1 MSGQTRDAARPAGG
15 GPPGAATD
23 PATVGGVAAPA
34 ARPDQ
39 RSPAQQL
46 EGRWR
51 WGWLFAGIWLLYLTQ
66 TLRLVLDNPNP
77 FLRVVGVVALAVFGA
92 IYLWTFWY
100 IRAVRRELRQVER
113 RRQAVTIGVEI
124 LLIVV
129 TLLIAGEQALVMATF
144 LVVILLFLLPTR
156 PALIGTALV
165 LLAVLGVQR
174 IAHGGWTNEDGQLIV
189 GIFTAALAVFGIT
202 RLIQRNAQL
211 DQARKELAAMAVAE
225 ERERL
230 ARDLHDILGHSLT
243 VLAVKAELAGRL
255 IRLDPDRAE
264 QEIAEVEHLARD
276 SLADVRAAVS
286 GFRETSLAGELV
298 TARTALDVA
307 GIEAELP
314 GTVDH
319 VPGERRE
326 LFGWAVREGVTNVI
340 RHSGARHCRV
350 VVHADGIEVS
360 DDGRGPATGGFPDGD
375 HGGPG
380 ADGVAGHGLA
390 GLRERAAAAGA
401 AVTVGRSADGGFRL
415 RVGW

>member
-1 MSGQTRDAARPAGG
+1 MTTPTLAARR
-15 GPPGAATD
+15 
-23 PATVGGVAAPA
+23 APA
-34 ARPDQ
+34 E
-39 RSPAQQL
+39 QL

-51 WGWLFAGIWLLYLTQ
+51 WGWLFAGLWLLYLIQ
-66 TLRLVLDNPNP
+66 TLQLVLDNPHIV
-77 FLRVVGVVALAVFGA
+77 LRVIGTLALVAFGA

-100 IRAVRRELRQVER
+100 VRLVRRELRQVSP
-113 RRQAVTIGVEI
+113 RRQAITIGAMI

-129 TLLIAGEQALVMATF
+129 TVLIAGELALVMCTF
-144 LVVILLFLLPTR
+144 LVVTVLFLLPTR
-156 PALIGTALV
+156 PALIVSGLI
-165 LLAVLGVQR
+165 LLAVMAVQR
-174 IAHGGWTNEDGQLIV
+174 VSHGRWTSDDGGVIV
-189 GIFTAALAVFGIT
+189 GILTAALAVYGIT

-211 DQARKELAAMAVAE
+211 DQARRELAALAVAE

-255 IRLDPDRAE
+255 VRLDVDRAE
-264 QEIAEVEHLARD
+264 HEIGEVERLARD
-276 SLADVRAAVS
+276 ALADVRAAVS

-298 TARTALDVA
+298 TARAALDVA

-314 GTVDH
+314 GAVDD

-340 RHSGARHCRV
+340 RHSGARRCRV
-350 VVHADGIEVS
+350 VVNADGVEVS
-360 DDGRGPATGGFPDGD
+360 DDGRGPVAEVGAERGGDPAQAT
-375 HGGPG
+375 
-380 ADGVAGHGLA
+380 GHGLA
-390 GLRERAAAAGA
+390 GLRERAAAVGA

>member
-1 MSGQTRDAARPAGG
+1 MT
-15 GPPGAATD
+15 AAT
-23 PATVGGVAAPA
+23 PPA
-34 ARPDQ
+34 AR
-39 RSPAQQL
+39 RVPAEQL

-51 WGWLFAGIWLLYLTQ
+51 WGWLFAGLWLLYLVQ
-66 TLRLVLDNPNP
+66 TLQLVLDNPH
-77 FLRVVGVVALAVFGA
+77 VALKVIGTLALVAFGA

-100 IRAVRRELRQVER
+100 VRLVRREMRQVGL
-113 RRQAVTIGVEI
+113 RRQVVTIAAMV

-129 TLLIAGEQALVMATF
+129 TVLIAGEPALVMATF
-144 LVVILLFLLPTR
+144 LVVIVLFLLPTR
-156 PALIGTALV
+156 PALIASALI
-165 LLAVLGVQR
+165 LIAVMAVQR
-174 IAHGGWTNEDGQLIV
+174 VSHGGWTGDDAGVIV
-189 GIFTAALAVFGIT
+189 GILTAALAVYGIT

-211 DQARKELAAMAVAE
+211 DQARRELAALAVAE

-255 IRLDPDRAE
+255 VRLDAERAE
-264 QEIAEVEHLARD
+264 REIGEVERLARD
-276 SLADVRAAVS
+276 ALADVRAAVS

-298 TARTALDVA
+298 TARAALDVA

-314 GTVDH
+314 GAVDH

-340 RHSGARHCRV
+340 RHSGARRCRV
-350 VVHADGIEVS
+350 VVQADGVEVS
-360 DDGRGPATGGFPDGD
+360 DDGRGPVADPDARHDGEPAQAT
-375 HGGPG
+375 
-380 ADGVAGHGLA
+380 GHGLA